1 LKAAAEHI
9 DAINN
14 QYGIS
19 DPQVMFLSFGDSS
32 LNFELRF
39 FIKDIKK
46 RISVLSDLNFAI
58 DAAFREN
65 GIEIPFPQRDVHIR
79 EQNAGR
85 IITKDD
91 DKNEPDKED
100 GNVDPI

>member
-1 LKAAAEHI
+1 MAAEHV
-9 DAINN
+9 DAISN

-39 FIKDIKK
+39 FINDIKK
-46 RISVLSDLNFAI
+46 RIQVLSDLNFAI

-79 EQNAGR
+79 EESTGPKPA
-85 IITKDD
+85 KDD
-91 DKNEPDKED
+91 EQERVDKK
-100 GNVDPI
+100 DPSAD

>member
-1 LKAAAEHI
+1 
-9 DAINN
+9 
-14 QYGIS
+14 
-19 DPQVMFLSFGDSS
+19 MFLSFGDSS

-79 EQNAGR
+79 GESAAPQL
-85 IITKDD
+85 TKNDGLNRT
-91 DKNEPDKED
+91 DKK
-100 GNVDPI
+100 DPSSD

>member
-1 LKAAAEHI
+1 
-9 DAINN
+9 
-14 QYGIS
+14 
-19 DPQVMFLSFGDSS
+19 MFLSFGDSS

-46 RISVLSDLNFAI
+46 RVSVLSDLNFAI

-79 EQNAGR
+79 GENTDTKL
-85 IITKDD
+85 IKDD
-91 DKNEPDKED
+91 KRNEPDQDESPAD
-100 GNVDPI
+100 